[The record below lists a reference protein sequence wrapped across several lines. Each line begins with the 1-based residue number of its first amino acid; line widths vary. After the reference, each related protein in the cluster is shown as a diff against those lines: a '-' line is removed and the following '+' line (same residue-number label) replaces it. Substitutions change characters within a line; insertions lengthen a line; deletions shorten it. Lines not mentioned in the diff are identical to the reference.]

1 MKTSL
6 CGRVLIWAA
15 YCSLSPLCFAAGVTE
30 ATSSPTPPG
39 SLLVNTEVFAIGL
52 PTYKAI
58 DFGYEHDLAADP
70 VKAVADLGRLIQS
83 KDATKLIDLSIS
95 SQSGQRGTS
104 KSSHADLEVEPTW
117 DSAPDDMVQLYI
129 AFHYENESLTT
140 GITARAGEL
149 RFLGS
154 FDPNGG
160 KDQQTCFVFCRVHA
174 SVPTPPVWDLFQ
186 IKLSLDKNVNPDF
199 SRMGLIPVIATL
211 TNKNKTFARVLTIN
225 GYCAMTVYAI
235 NPDGSKT
242 HLFSCDSGTINH
254 DPNEVDALIEMEPG
268 RSLDF
273 KSVLPNDVSNKGR
286 KMVFIMTVL
295 GSDWE
300 PVYRVAS
307 APFVISDLKYD
318 PATQADMQEFKP
330 HFSPRTGP

>member
-1 MKTSL
+1 M
-6 CGRVLIWAA
+6 WAA
-15 YCSLSPLCFAAGVTE
+15 FCSFSPLCFSANVTG
-30 ATSSPTPPG
+30 ATSSPTPLGP
-39 SLLVNTEVFAIGL
+39 LLVNTEVFAIGL

-58 DFGYEHDLAADP
+58 DFGYGHNLATDP
-70 VKAVADLGRLIQS
+70 VEAVDDLGRLIQN
-83 KDATKLIDLSIS
+83 KGATKLIDLSIS

-104 KSSHADLEVEPTW
+104 KSSDAELQVEPSW
-117 DSAPDDMVQLYI
+117 DSAPDDMVQLNI
-129 AFHYENESLTT
+129 FFRYENESLTT

-174 SVPTPPVWDLFQ
+174 SVPTPPVSDLFQ
-186 IKLSLDKNVNPDF
+186 VKLSLDKNPNADL
-199 SRMGLIPVIATL
+199 SQMGLIPVIATL
-211 TNKNKTFARVLTIN
+211 TNKNKIVARVLTIN
-225 GYCAMTVYAI
+225 GYCAMIVYAI
-235 NPDGSKT
+235 NPDGSKAY
-242 HLFSCDSGTINH
+242 LFSCDSGSSDH

-273 KSVLPNDVSNKGR
+273 KSALPDDASSKGR
-286 KMVFIMTVL
+286 KMVFIMTVF
-295 GSDWE
+295 GNDWE

-318 PATQADMQEFKP
+318 PATDTDMQEFKP
-330 HFSPRTGP
+330 HFSPR